1 MVLITYDKFE
11 IDREREF
18 GIEHYRT
25 RDQLLK
31 DSEPDSR
38 YSCLCLRG
46 GLTLEIVSL

>member
-1 MVLITYDKFE
+1 MVLITYDTFE

-38 YSCLCLRG
+38 YSCLCLRE